1 MTEEIYAFKCG
12 DVTVKLAFYE
22 GELRFLYIDTV
33 DGNVKVDVMALDLKG
48 VSSELADEILSIAEK
63 LTRKADKVYYV
74 RRYEISEVW

>member
-12 DVTVKLAFYE
+12 DVTVKLTFYE
-22 GELRFLYIDTV
+22 GELRYLYIDTA

-63 LTRKADKVYYV
+63 LTRKASKVYYV